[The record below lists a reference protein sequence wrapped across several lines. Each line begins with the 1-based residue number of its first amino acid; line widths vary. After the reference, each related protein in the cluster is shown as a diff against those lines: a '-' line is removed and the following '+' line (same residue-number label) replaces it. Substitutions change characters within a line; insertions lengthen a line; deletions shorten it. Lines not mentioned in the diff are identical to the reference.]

1 MVIARQRG
9 RVLLFSA
16 LGVGLIALAIAL
28 NVGWVVLPSRSGVL
42 VFLGVVCFA
51 ILIAGVALNTVFLVR
66 EIRRNEQHDAF
77 INAVTHELKTPV
89 ASIRL
94 YLQTLKQREVEPEKQ
109 REFIDTMLADSDRL
123 QSTIDQVLLA
133 GKTGSSK
140 RPRHRADV
148 DVGELVSGCVE
159 HAGKSRQLPAE
170 ALEFTEHGLA
180 ESPAIVWGDP
190 EEIEAAVTN
199 LIDNAIKYSGE
210 TVQVFVEVGKLSARK
225 VAIRV
230 RDKGAGITGAQL
242 KRVFK
247 RFYRIPGRMTTRI
260 KGTGLGLS
268 IVRAVAKRH
277 GGRAYVESE
286 GAGKGSCF
294 TLELPLKSV

>member
-1 MVIARQRG
+1 MVIAGQRRRG
-9 RVLLFSA
+9 LIFGI
-16 LGVGLIALAIAL
+16 LGAVTIALAIAL
-28 NVGWVVLPSRSGVL
+28 NVGWVVLSRSWVL
-42 VFLGVVCFA
+42 VFLGVLCFA

-66 EIRRNEQHDAF
+66 EVRRNEQHDAF
-77 INAVTHELKTPV
+77 INAVTHELKTPI

-140 RPRHRADV
+140 RPRYRADV
-148 DVGELVSGCVE
+148 DVGELVGGCVV
-159 HAGKSRQLPAE
+159 HAGKSRQLPAD
-170 ALEFTEHGLA
+170 ALEFIENDA
-180 ESPAIVWGDP
+180 SESPAIVWGDP

-210 TVQVFVEVGKLSARK
+210 KVQVFVEVVKLSARK

-230 RDKGAGITGAQL
+230 KDKGAGITRAQL
-242 KRVFK
+242 KQVFK
-247 RFYRIPGRMTTRI
+247 RFYRIPGRMSTSI

-277 GGRAYVESE
+277 GGRAYVESD

-294 TLELPLKSV
+294 TLELPLKSK

>member
-1 MVIARQRG
+1 MVIAGQRRRG
-9 RVLLFSA
+9 LFFSILGA
-16 LGVGLIALAIAL
+16 LLIALALAL
-28 NVGWVVLPSRSGVL
+28 NVGWMVVPSRSGVL

-51 ILIAGVALNTVFLVR
+51 ILIAGVALNTIFLVR
-66 EIRRNEQHDAF
+66 EVRRNEQHDAF

-89 ASIRL
+89 ASTRL
-94 YLQTLKQREVEPEKQ
+94 YLQTLKQRQVDPDKQ
-109 REFIDTMLADSDRL
+109 REFIDIMLADNDRL

-140 RPRHRADV
+140 RPRYRADV

-159 HAGKSRQLPAE
+159 QAEQSRQLPAD
-170 ALEFTEHGLA
+170 ALEFNENGTSD
-180 ESPAIVWGDP
+180 SPAIVWGDP

-210 TVQVFVEVGKLSARK
+210 KVRVFVEVGKLSARK

-230 RDKGAGITGAQL
+230 RDEGAGITNVEL

-247 RFYRIPGRMTTRI
+247 RFYRIPARMTTGV

-294 TLELPLKSV
+294 TLELPLKSA

>member
-1 MVIARQRG
+1 M
-9 RVLLFSA
+9 
-16 LGVGLIALAIAL
+16 LIALAIAL
-28 NVGWVVLPSRSGVL
+28 NVGWVVLPTRSGVL
-42 VFLGVVCFA
+42 VFLGVLCFA

-94 YLQTLKQREVEPEKQ
+94 YLQTLKQRQVEPEKQ

-123 QSTIDQVLLA
+123 QATIDQVLLA

-148 DVGELVSGCVE
+148 DLGELVSECVE

-170 ALEFTEHGLA
+170 ALAFSENGISD
-180 ESPAIVWGDP
+180 SPAIVWGDP

-199 LIDNAIKYSGE
+199 LIDNAIKYSGK
-210 TVQVFVEVGKLSARK
+210 TVRVIVEVGRLSARK
-225 VAIRV
+225 AAIRV
-230 RDKGAGITGAQL
+230 RDEGAGITSDDL

-247 RFYRIPGRMTTRI
+247 RFYRIPGRKAAGI